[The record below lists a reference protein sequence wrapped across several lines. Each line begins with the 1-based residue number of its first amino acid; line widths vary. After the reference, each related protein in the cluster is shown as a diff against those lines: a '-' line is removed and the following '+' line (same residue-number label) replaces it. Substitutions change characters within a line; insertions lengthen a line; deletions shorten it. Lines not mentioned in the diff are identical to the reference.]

1 MSEKIKVLVAEDVS
15 VLRENL
21 CEMLEKCDDIEVVFS
36 CETGSEA
43 TAFCDKIQPDVVL
56 LDIDMETKDAGIKA
70 AERIIS
76 SYPQVKVIFL
86 TVHENESTVIEAMST
101 GAVDYVI
108 KSADCKEAIAHIR
121 AAYKDKVEIDA
132 KIQKVMNTEFFRMKS
147 RQSKNVDMIRT
158 VILLSPAERDIV
170 VMLLEGKKVAEIASL
185 RYVEP
190 ATIKKQIGTILKKF
204 GCSRSKEVVELIKEF
219 RIENLFL

>member
-43 TAFCDKIQPDVVL
+43 SDFCDRIQPDVAL

-170 VMLLEGKKVAEIASL
+170 AMLLEGKKVAEIASL

-204 GCSRSKEVVELIKEF
+204 NCSRSKEVVELIKEF